1 MPLNFNIFFSLLPSA
16 LEGIDPIVSIV
27 SIGFIVSIV
36 SIVSIGFIV
45 SIVSIVSIVTKA
57 FLALLVF
64 LALRRGFYQFSLPAP
79 FRLCMYLSQSLWDI
93 RLPNNN
99 N

>member
-16 LEGIDPIVSIV
+16 LEGIDP
-27 SIGFIVSIV
+27 IV